1 MLCNYEPVT
10 IIMKDIN
17 DRVIFI
23 LMAQK
28 KNSKFMQNYY
38 GNQEDD
44 QEKKGNV
51 FLFSIELQKEKM

>member
-1 MLCNYEPVT
+1 
-10 IIMKDIN
+10 MKDIN